1 MASEMLGDE
10 DIEQFIQAVLKWA
23 AEPEWAPPIGR
34 ILEQLVD
41 EDRLDPV
48 FQLLCDRAYD
58 WAVGSQDLI
67 ERVVDRDV
75 GPSWKPKF
83 VSTLVGD
90 KIYRELVDF
99 TYKVKTDPD
108 HEMRRSMHQFVEQF
122 SHDLQH
128 DPVMIERFEGIK
140 HDLVGSAEVADAAS
154 TAWNTGK
161 AVIEQMLEDP
171 NSTLRNTLT
180 DAVIR
185 LGTRIRDDRP
195 LQEKMNGWVARV
207 ANHVATNYSR
217 EIISV
222 ITETVRSWDA
232 DDTSRKIELQVGRD
246 LQFIRINGTVVG
258 SLAGLAIYTV
268 SVLIFG

>member
-1 MASEMLGDE
+1 MC
-10 DIEQFIQAVLKWA
+10 I
-23 AEPEWAPPIGR
+23 R
-34 ILEQLVD
+34 
-41 EDRLDPV
+41 
-48 FQLLCDRAYD
+48 
-58 WAVGSQDLI
+58 
-67 ERVVDRDV
+67 DRDV

-83 VSTLVGD
+83 VTNLVGD

-207 ANHVATNYSR
+207 AQH
-217 EIISV
+217 
-222 ITETVRSWDA
+222 
-232 DDTSRKIELQVGRD
+232 L
-246 LQFIRINGTVVG
+246 
-258 SLAGLAIYTV
+258 SLIH
-268 SVLIFG
+268 I

>member
-1 MASEMLGDE
+1 
-10 DIEQFIQAVLKWA
+10 
-23 AEPEWAPPIGR
+23 
-34 ILEQLVD
+34 
-41 EDRLDPV
+41 
-48 FQLLCDRAYD
+48 
-58 WAVGSQDLI
+58 
-67 ERVVDRDV
+67 
-75 GPSWKPKF
+75 
-83 VSTLVGD
+83 
-90 KIYRELVDF
+90 
-99 TYKVKTDPD
+99 
-108 HEMRRSMHQFVEQF
+108 MHQFVEQF

-207 ANHVATNYSR
+207 AQHVATNYSR

-222 ITETVRSWDA
+222 ITETVRGWDA